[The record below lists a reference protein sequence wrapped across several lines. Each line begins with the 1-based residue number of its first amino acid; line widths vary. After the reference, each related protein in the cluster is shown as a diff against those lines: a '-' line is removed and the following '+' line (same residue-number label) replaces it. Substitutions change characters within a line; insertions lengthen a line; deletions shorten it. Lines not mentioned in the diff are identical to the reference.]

1 MSGLYVGSAET
12 VAALDGEVPGLL
24 LVEITRQSIELRET
38 APALRILAPLV
49 ADRETVLRM
58 RGRVQLC
65 VSGYDSD
72 ARALVQILE
81 FQAYAATF
89 NAAWP
94 YLAWFTVLAPD
105 IAEHMPEVLG
115 EVATLAT
122 DGALMPWLLAASSD
136 ALPPV
141 ASERAQPNERKALG
155 VNRARLAETVGL
167 YMRGILNLA
176 DTHQLHHGLV
186 TARLHAFED
195 TLERTGVI

>member
-1 MSGLYVGSAET
+1 MNSLHVGSAET

-24 LVEITRQSIELRET
+24 LVEITRQSIERRQIE
-38 APALRILAPLV
+38 PALRILSPLV

-72 ARALVQILE
+72 ARALVQVLE
-81 FQAYAATF
+81 FQAYAAAF

-94 YLAWFTVLAPD
+94 YLAWFTVLPPD
-105 IAEHMPEVLG
+105 IAEHMPEVSG
-115 EVATLAT
+115 EVATQAT
-122 DGALMPWLLAASSD
+122 DDALMPWLLAASSD

-141 ASERAQPNERKALG
+141 TSECARPNERKALG
-155 VNRARLAETVGL
+155 VDRARLAETVGL
-167 YMRGILNLA
+167 FMRGILILA

-186 TARLHAFED
+186 TARLQAFEE
-195 TLERTGVI
+195 TLERTGVC

>member
-1 MSGLYVGSAET
+1 MSSLHVGSAET

-24 LVEITRQSIELRET
+24 LVEITRQSIELREIE
-38 APALRILAPLV
+38 PALRILSPLV

-72 ARALVQILE
+72 ARALAQVLE
-81 FQAYAATF
+81 FQAYAAAF

-94 YLAWFTVLAPD
+94 YLAWFTVLPPD
-105 IAEHMPEVLG
+105 IAEHMPEVSG
-115 EVATLAT
+115 EVATQAT
-122 DGALMPWLLAASSD
+122 DDALMPWLIAASSD

-141 ASERAQPNERKALG
+141 TSECARPNERTALG
-155 VNRARLAETVGL
+155 VDRARLAETVGL
-167 YMRGILNLA
+167 FMRGILILA

-186 TARLHAFED
+186 TARLQAFEE
-195 TLERTGVI
+195 TLERTGVC